1 MQKDAC
7 THEGVCR
14 RDFLNLTCG
23 CALAVA
29 SLGEAYANTDP
40 VRVAQASGS
49 SSGGKAR
56 ATYLGHSVF
65 RIDTP
70 SGKTIYIDPWL
81 SNPKAPATAK
91 QVDKADLILLS
102 HGHADHLG
110 ETVEVAKK
118 TNARILSIFELGT
131 YFASQG
137 IPTANLVRMNLGG
150 TTATA
155 IPGTP
160 IKVTLIR
167 ADHSSTVSYTDPQ
180 TKLTSVIPG
189 GAPVGFIIHLE
200 NGLRILH
207 AGDTAL
213 YGDMRLFGQRYK
225 PDVAMLPIGDW
236 FTMGPEDA
244 AEAASLW
251 GVKTVL
257 PMHYGTFPLLTGTVE
272 DFKKAL
278 NPQIKLLAPAPG
290 DTVEF

>member
-1 MQKDAC
+1 MQQEAC
-7 THEGVCR
+7 SHGGVTR
-14 RDFLNLTCG
+14 RGFLNLTCG

-29 SLGEAYANTDP
+29 SFGEAFANTDP
-40 VRVAQASGS
+40 VRVAQAT
-49 SSGGKAR
+49 GGGAGGRGR

-70 SGKTIYIDPWL
+70 GGKTIYIDPWL
-81 SNPKAPATAK
+81 GNPKAPANAK
-91 QVDKADLILLS
+91 QVDRADLILLS

-118 TNARILSIFELGT
+118 TNARVLSMNELGF
-131 YFASQG
+131 YFGNQG
-137 IPTANLVRMNLGG
+137 IPAANLIRMNIGG
-150 TTATA
+150 TATA

-160 IKVTLIR
+160 IKVTLVR

-180 TKLTSVIPG
+180 TKITSVIPG
-189 GAPVGFIIHLE
+189 GDPVGFIIHLE

-213 YGDMRLFGQRYK
+213 YGDMKLFGERYK
-225 PDVAMLPIGDW
+225 PDVAMLPIGDH

-244 AEAASLW
+244 AEAASMW
-251 GVKTVL
+251 GVKTVI

-272 DFKKAL
+272 AFRKAL

>member
-1 MQKDAC
+1 MQPEAC
-7 THEGVCR
+7 THGGVSR
-14 RDFLNLTCG
+14 RGFLNLTCG

-29 SLGEAYANTDP
+29 SFGKAYANTDP
-40 VRVAQASGS
+40 IRVAQASGS
-49 SSGGKAR
+49 APGGRAR

-70 SGKTIYIDPWL
+70 GGKTIYIDPWL
-81 SNPKAPATAK
+81 GNPKAPANAK

-118 TNARILSIFELGT
+118 TNARILSIAELSI
-131 YFASQG
+131 YFGSQG
-137 IPTANLVRMNLGG
+137 IPAANLVRMNLGG
-150 TTATA
+150 TAAA

-180 TKLTSVIPG
+180 TKITSVIPG
-189 GAPVGFIIHLE
+189 GEPVGFIIQVE

-213 YGDMRLFGQRYK
+213 YGDMKLFGQRYK

-244 AEAASLW
+244 AEAASMW
-251 GVKTVL
+251 GVKTVI
-257 PMHYGTFPLLTGTVE
+257 PMHYGTFPVLTGTVE
-272 DFKKAL
+272 EFKKAL

>member
-1 MQKDAC
+1 MQKEAC
-7 THEGVCR
+7 NHGGVSR
-14 RDFLNLTCG
+14 RGFLNVTCG

-29 SLGEAYANTDP
+29 SFGKAFANTDP

-49 SSGGKAR
+49 ASGGKGR

-70 SGKTIYIDPWL
+70 GGKTIYIDPWL
-81 SNPKAPATAK
+81 GNPKAPASAK
-91 QVDKADLILLS
+91 QVDKADLILVS

-118 TNARILSIFELGT
+118 TNARLLATVELT
-131 YFASQG
+131 IYFGSQG
-137 IPTANLVRMNLGG
+137 VPDANLVRMHVGG
-150 TTATA
+150 TVAA

-160 IKVTLIR
+160 IKVTMIR

-180 TKLTSVIPG
+180 TKITSLIPTG
-189 GAPVGFIIHLE
+189 EPVGYIIHLE

-213 YGDMRLFGQRYK
+213 YGDMKLFGERYK
-225 PDVAMLPIGDW
+225 PDVAMLPIGDR

-244 AEAASLW
+244 AEAASMW
-251 GVKTVL
+251 GVKTVI
-257 PMHYGTFPLLTGTVE
+257 PIHYGTFPLLTGTVE
-272 DFKKAL
+272 AFRQAL

>member
-1 MQKDAC
+1 MQQGEC
-7 THEGVCR
+7 THASVTR
-14 RDFLNLTCG
+14 RGFLNLTCG

-29 SLGEAYANTDP
+29 SFGEAFANTDP
-40 VRVAQASGS
+40 VRVAQASGGA
-49 SSGGKAR
+49 SGGGAR

-70 SGKTIYIDPWL
+70 GGKTIYIDPWL
-81 SNPKAPATAK
+81 GNPKAPANAK

-118 TNARILSIFELGT
+118 TNARVLSIFELST
-131 YFASQG
+131 YFGNQG
-137 IPTANLVRMNLGG
+137 IPAANLVRMNVGG
-150 TTATA
+150 TATA

-160 IKVTLIR
+160 IKVTLVR

-180 TKLTSVIPG
+180 TKITSVIPG
-189 GAPVGFIIHLE
+189 GEPVGFIIHLE

-213 YGDMRLFGQRYK
+213 YGDMKLFGERYK
-225 PDVAMLPIGDW
+225 PDVAMLPIGDN

-251 GVKTVL
+251 GVKSVI
-257 PMHYGTFPLLTGTVE
+257 PMHYGTFPMLTGTVE
-272 DFKKAL
+272 AFRKAL
-278 NPQIKLLAPAPG
+278 NPQITLLAPAPG

>member
-1 MQKDAC
+1 MQQGEC
-7 THEGVCR
+7 THASVTR
-14 RDFLNLTCG
+14 RGFLNLTCG

-29 SLGEAYANTDP
+29 SFGEAFANTDP
-40 VRVAQASGS
+40 VRVAQASGGA
-49 SSGGKAR
+49 SGGRAR

-70 SGKTIYIDPWL
+70 GGKTIYIDPWL
-81 SNPKAPATAK
+81 GNPKAPANAK

-118 TNARILSIFELGT
+118 TNARVLSIFELST
-131 YFASQG
+131 YFGNQG
-137 IPTANLVRMNLGG
+137 IPAANLVRMNVGG
-150 TTATA
+150 TATA

-160 IKVTLIR
+160 IKVTLVR

-180 TKLTSVIPG
+180 TKITSVIPG
-189 GAPVGFIIHLE
+189 GEPVGFIFLLE

-207 AGDTAL
+207 VGDTAL
-213 YGDMRLFGQRYK
+213 YGDMKLFGERYK
-225 PDVAMLPIGDW
+225 PDVAMLPIGDN

-251 GVKTVL
+251 GVKSVI
-257 PMHYGTFPLLTGTVE
+257 PMHYGTFPVLTGTVE
-272 DFKKAL
+272 AFRKAL
-278 NPQIKLLAPAPG
+278 SPRIKLLAPAPG

>member
-1 MQKDAC
+1 MQQGEC
-7 THEGVCR
+7 THASVTR
-14 RDFLNLTCG
+14 RGFLNLTCG

-29 SLGEAYANTDP
+29 SFGEAFANTDP
-40 VRVAQASGS
+40 VRVAQASGGA
-49 SSGGKAR
+49 SGGRAR

-70 SGKTIYIDPWL
+70 GGKTIYIDPWL
-81 SNPKAPATAK
+81 GNPKAPANAK

-118 TNARILSIFELGT
+118 TNARVLSIFELST
-131 YFASQG
+131 YFGNQG
-137 IPTANLVRMNLGG
+137 IPAANLVRMNVGG
-150 TTATA
+150 TATA

-160 IKVTLIR
+160 IKVTLVR

-180 TKLTSVIPG
+180 TKITSVIPG
-189 GAPVGFIIHLE
+189 GEPVGFIIHLE

-213 YGDMRLFGQRYK
+213 YGDMKLFGERYK
-225 PDVAMLPIGDW
+225 PDVAMLPIGDN

-251 GVKTVL
+251 GVKSVI
-257 PMHYGTFPLLTGTVE
+257 PMHYGTFPMLTGTVE
-272 DFKKAL
+272 AFRKAL
-278 NPQIKLLAPAPG
+278 NPQITLLAPAPG